1 MDSNH
6 RNVRKK
12 RVRSASVSL
21 RVTSAF
27 QLQSTG
33 ITPEGSKLGEKKNR
47 KKKKKRKRRT
57 GNEDQHM
64 ARNLGEIT
72 YLRWNKL
79 MSLRWIP
86 FASCWVCFYFSALI
100 CVPSLCYP
108 APQTRQQDSAEVS
121 SCLPSR
127 SLQEKRAA
135 IFKALSTWKME
146 FPRKG
151 NLFLS
156 GMEKHTLGLKP
167 NKQHNKSEIATWTT
181 KDQLV
186 RDRSLHQHFPNCCW
200 RGKKNGKFLRT
211 AYSPARQQSS
221 AWGGREDDNWHPT
234 WSSRSEGEL
243 THFSTKMG
251 CSTQNLSLKKAKGT
265 LCSLTAVGRLG
276 HPLPF
281 TWISMKEPL
290 TRTSARKPDK
300 HTHTFVSRKICGWSK
315 AEFKAKGKKRTSYC
329 TAVGMAKG
337 NLQ

>member
-167 NKQHNKSEIATWTT
+167 NKQHNKFEIATWTT

-200 RGKKNGKFLRT
+200 RGKKKWKVSKNCLFSSQTAEQCLGWQRGWQLTPNVVITLRGWANILFNKNGLLNSKSLFKKSQGHIVFPDCRGEAGAST
-211 AYSPARQQSS
+211 ALHVDQ
-221 AWGGREDDNWHPT
+221 H
-234 WSSRSEGEL
+234 EG
-243 THFSTKMG
+243 TTYMHV
-251 CSTQNLSLKKAKGT
+251 C
-265 LCSLTAVGRLG
+265 
-276 HPLPF
+276 
-281 TWISMKEPL
+281 
-290 TRTSARKPDK
+290 
-300 HTHTFVSRKICGWSK
+300 
-315 AEFKAKGKKRTSYC
+315 
-329 TAVGMAKG
+329 
-337 NLQ
+337 